1 MEAANAKQWPSDWM
15 RAALGLCVLRTL
27 SAGPTYGYA
36 IAAALE
42 ENGLGQVKGG
52 TLYPLLTRFE
62 TAGWI
67 AVDWRVGAGGP
78 ERKYLSLTDAGLRE
92 LTAQVAAW
100 RDFTGTVFAQLDS
113 TDLPS
118 TAAPKGTDES

>member
-1 MEAANAKQWPSDWM
+1 MSAKQWPSDWM

-27 SAGPTYGYA
+27 AAGPTYGYA

-42 ENGLGQVKGG
+42 ENGFGQVKGG

-62 TAGWI
+62 AAGWI

-78 ERKYLSLTDAGLRE
+78 ERKYLSLTDAGRRE
-92 LTAQVAAW
+92 LEAQTAAW
-100 RDFTGTVFAQLDS
+100 RDFTGTVFAHLDS
-113 TDLPS
+113 ADLPS
-118 TAAPKGTDES
+118 TAAPKGTDAS